1 MRIDL
6 SNSQLM
12 ESVKHTT
19 ALLANKRLL
28 ICNGSRLT
36 LTAAIMTPAIQ
47 QSLVGGT
54 TTEDEALDIQLET
67 NPDLLITSEYLEGGY
82 GIRLIER
89 AKQRCP
95 EMKAL
100 IFLSRETRDGVTEAM
115 DAGADAV
122 MFMSSIGTGDGDFI
136 NALRRTNEGGI
147 YYPKAMMQDT
157 KVPPVLV
164 EPLTDREVEVLHHTV
179 DGMSNTEI
187 AKSLIISVE
196 TVKSHIKAIMQKFG
210 VRNRTQAVAYA
221 LTNGFINCQLLQTM

>member
-6 SNSQLM
+6 SNTQLM

-19 ALLANKRLL
+19 ALLANKRILV
-28 ICNGSRLT
+28 CNESRLT
-36 LTAAIMTPAIQ
+36 LTASIMTPSIQ

-54 TTEDEALDIQLET
+54 TTEDEALDIQLEE
-67 NPDLLITSEYLEGGY
+67 NPDLLITSEYLERGY
-82 GIRLIER
+82 GIRLIEK

-95 EMKAL
+95 DITAL
-100 IFLSRETRDGVTEAM
+100 IFLSRETRDGATEAM

-164 EPLTDREVEVLHHTV
+164 DPLTDREVEVLYYTV
-179 DGMSNTEI
+179 DGRSNVEI
-187 AKSLIISVE
+187 AKSLIISAE
-196 TVKSHIKAIMQKFG
+196 KVKSHIRSIMQKFG

-221 LTNGFINCQLLQTM
+221 LTNGFIDMRLMK

>member
-12 ESVKHTT
+12 DSVKYTT
-19 ALLANKRLL
+19 ALLANRRLL

-36 LTAAIMTPAIQ
+36 LTAAIMTQAIQ

-67 NPDLLITSEYLEGGY
+67 NPDLLITSEYLERGY
-82 GIRLIER
+82 GIRLIEK

-115 DAGADAV
+115 EAGADGV

-147 YYPKAMMQDT
+147 YYPKGMIHNL
-157 KVPPVLV
+157 KKPPVLV
-164 EPLTDREVEVLHHTV
+164 DPLTDREMEVLHCTV
-179 DGMSNTEI
+179 DGMANVDI
-187 AKSLIISVE
+187 ADELNISAE
-196 TVKSHIKAIMQKFG
+196 TVKTHVKSITTKLGA
-210 VRNRTQAVAYA
+210 RNRTQAVAYA
-221 LTNGFINCQLLQTM
+221 LTGGFITCG